1 MVKIRLSRGGAK
13 GRPFYHIVVADERYA
28 RDGRSIERLGF
39 YNPVAAG
46 KDVKLQLDTA
56 KAAAWIK
63 KGAQPTEKVQP
74 WTTGRFCSAGSSAS
88 SGSTAG

>member
-39 YNPVAAG
+39 FNPIAAG
-46 KDVKLQLDTA
+46 KEVPLELNVTRA
-56 KAAAWIK
+56 NEWIA
-63 KGAQPTEKVQP
+63 KGAQPTEKVRSLLKQ
-74 WTTGRFCSAGSSAS
+74 AAKQV
-88 SGSTAG
+88 AAAAA

>member
-39 YNPVAAG
+39 YNPIASG
-46 KDVKLQLDTA
+46 KEVKLEFDTA
-56 KAAAWIK
+56 KAEAWIK
-63 KGAQPTEKVQP
+63 KGAQPTEKVRQLIKQ
-74 WTTGRFCSAGSSAS
+74 AGKQSVA
-88 SGSTAG
+88 A

>member
-39 YNPVAAG
+39 FNPIAAG
-46 KDVKLQLDTA
+46 KEVPLELNVTRA
-56 KAAAWIK
+56 NEWIA
-63 KGAQPTEKVQP
+63 KGAQPTEKVRALLKQ
-74 WTTGRFCSAGSSAS
+74 AAKQV
-88 SGSTAG
+88 AAVAA